1 MRAECGDVASAIRLA
16 CACHESTLVPRYG
29 RLLRRPGTAFY
40 WCISVEAG
48 IDLALVLFS
57 VNGVN
62 GLFKL
67 AFHALRPYWIS
78 FDVKGLATEASYG
91 LPSGHAAIASSCW
104 SLMAH
109 RFRRTWAVW
118 VAVILVL
125 LISLSRLFLGVHF
138 PTDVLGGWVVGA
150 GMLVLYETTGHRLV
164 NSFRHAALG
173 TQMAWSI
180 VVPAILLLL
189 TCGVQRAIARVADPI
204 YPLWAIMSRMSDNPR
219 DWSGFVSTA
228 GILGGCLAG
237 FAFQQRYACFG
248 AAGPIGTRA
257 LRFVVG
263 IAGVLLIWRGLA
275 ILLPQGTGLVAH
287 IGRFIRYALTGV
299 WTVFFAPLIFLRTGL
314 ARLPEDRDWTDWS
327 KNTTRGPRGLDQK
340 CLTG

>member
-1 MRAECGDVASAIRLA
+1 MWLQQFVWLAPAMKALSFLGTEDFFVA
-16 CACHESTLVPRYG
+16 LVP
-29 RLLRRPGTAFY
+29 LVY

-67 AFHALRPYWIS
+67 AFHAPRPYWIS

-109 RFRRTWAVW
+109 RFRRTWACLGCGSSSSCSSASPDSSW
-118 VAVILVL
+118 AFT
-125 LISLSRLFLGVHF
+125 SRR
-138 PTDVLGGWVVGA
+138 DVLGGWVVGV

-189 TCGVQRAIARVADPI
+189 TWGVQTAIAHVVDPM
-204 YPLWAIMSRMSDNPR
+204 YP
-219 DWSGFVSTA
+219 
-228 GILGGCLAG
+228 
-237 FAFQQRYACFG
+237 
-248 AAGPIGTRA
+248 
-257 LRFVVG
+257 
-263 IAGVLLIWRGLA
+263 
-275 ILLPQGTGLVAH
+275 
-287 IGRFIRYALTGV
+287 
-299 WTVFFAPLIFLRTGL
+299 PLDDHEPH
-314 ARLPEDRDWTDWS
+314 AR
-327 KNTTRGPRGLDQK
+327 
-340 CLTG
+340 